1 MPINSNN
8 FNSQIETLNDKNPLK
23 FVQNNKRSFKE
34 NLNDLKINSTH
45 SSRSKNYNYVNIFK
59 VIVIKLI
66 TYLNICNSNL

>member
-34 NLNDLKINSTH
+34 NLNDLKINFLKSQLIKKKTTFFFK
-45 SSRSKNYNYVNIFK
+45 KNGIEAVDK
-59 VIVIKLI
+59 KEK
-66 TYLNICNSNL
+66 